1 MCKNPLKNFRT
12 MTGETRRAAC
22 RADLVSGH
30 NINFAAQDPHALT
43 ASQLAALSAMAKAVS
58 WRKSAASSLSVGMAF
73 YVYLAR
79 DAKQSGHV
87 AQSASAPP
95 PRRPFNY
102 GRATVAA

>member
-22 RADLVSGH
+22 RADLVHGH
-30 NINFAAQDPHALT
+30 AIDFAAQDPHALT
-43 ASQLAALSAMAKAVS
+43 VSQLAALSAMAKAVS

-79 DAKQSGHV
+79 DSKPSGH
-87 AQSASAPP
+87 APQAAASV
-95 PRRPFNY
+95 RRPFNY
-102 GRATVAA
+102 GRAAA